1 MQSVGAVGCLV
12 IEISSSVGVE
22 EVRSHQDHGI
32 SEVQVEHLQLIQA
45 RAPTE
50 QEKGARKQDRVKAQ
64 SWENC
69 TKTGVQGACQHCL
82 MKC

>member
-1 MQSVGAVGCLV
+1 MQSVGAVACLV
-12 IEISSSVGVE
+12 VEIRSSVDVE

-45 RAPTE
+45 RASTE
-50 QEKGARKQDRVKAQ
+50 QEKSARKHDRVKAQ
-64 SWENC
+64 SWENHP
-69 TKTGVQGACQHCL
+69 KTRVQGACQHCL